1 MLGER
6 LEQHHETHV
15 YLVNTGWSGGAYGIG
30 KRISIKHTRAMV
42 SAALNGDLDA
52 VKYTPHPVF
61 QILVP
66 EQVPGVPTEI
76 LDPRNAWDDPE
87 AYDQQAQE
95 LARQFVENF
104 KQFGSAR
111 TEILEAGPVVR

>member
-1 MLGER
+1 
-6 LEQHHETHV
+6 
-15 YLVNTGWSGGAYGIG
+15 
-30 KRISIKHTRAMV
+30 MV
-42 SAALNGDLDA
+42 SAALNGSLDD

-66 EQVPGVPTEI
+66 ETVPGVPTEI
-76 LDPRNAWDDPE
+76 LNPRNAWEDAE

-104 KQFGSAR
+104 KQFGSVR
-111 TEILEAGPVVR
+111 PEILEAGPIVR